1 MGIHLR
7 KMKSAKAI
15 YLMEGNRIAN
25 PSEEYNFAVGMLLVS
40 KEREDGMHHRKRLI
54 RFQGDLN

>member
-15 YLMEGNRIAN
+15 YWMEGNRIAN
-25 PSEEYNFAVGMLLVS
+25 PSEEYNFSVGILLVS
-40 KEREDGMHHRKRLI
+40 RERED
-54 RFQGDLN
+54 

>member
-1 MGIHLR
+1 MGTHLR

-25 PSEEYNFAVGMLLVS
+25 SNEEYGFAVGILLVS
-40 KEREDGMHHRKRLI
+40 RESERMEGTY
-54 RFQGDLN
+54 GNV